1 MKNCQIN
8 VHCVQI
14 FHSNYFQLDKEFT
27 LVRSKVKSKV
37 IKTLIQLETFQVN
50 QSILESNLI
59 FNFILTNITFHS
71 MWNNSNENNSPQIT
85 KPLSTQPNSSQND
98 KCNSSSQRS
107 TNVWP
112 PADAHNGAGTEK
124 KSLFWPLKK
133 SGAPRQAAPAK
144 EQHKERKEW
153 ELCIL
158 VYLL

>member
-124 KSLFWPLKK
+124 KEPLLTIKK
-133 SGAPRQAAPAK
+133 KWSTKASSTSKRAA
-144 EQHKERKEW
+144 
-153 ELCIL
+153 
-158 VYLL
+158 